1 MNTDFLEVGS
11 WKLEVGNRR
20 LELIA
25 DIERV
30 IWSRDDGIDLVFIC
44 MNPCSSVVAF
54 LLPFA

>member
-30 IWSRDDGIDLVFIC
+30 ILVTR
-44 MNPCSSVVAF
+44 
-54 LLPFA
+54 